1 MSETWKAIRP
11 ATAILVC
18 ASIMLTLSMGL
29 RQSLG
34 LFMQPMTRDIALT
47 VSQFTFAIAIQ
58 NLAWGLAQ
66 PFTGALV
73 VRTGYRPVMVGGG
86 VLYVLGMTCLALA
99 DGMWLVT
106 IGAGVLI
113 GVALACNASSI
124 ANAVA
129 SRAVPAAVRSTVLGL
144 VSAAGSLGAMLA
156 APLGQSLQDAYGWRA
171 GVIGFVVVALALI
184 PMGWIAGRVD
194 RVPLPPVPPDA
205 VGEEDDA
212 RKMALAAL
220 RHLPFMVMT
229 AAFFVCG
236 MQLVFLTTHLPSYLD
251 LCGMDPMLSAK
262 ALGMIGGFNILGSLF
277 FGWAGERWSKTG
289 LLGVLYISRS
299 FVLAW
304 FFSAAPTTESTL
316 LFAGLMG
323 FLWMGVS
330 PLFAG
335 AVAEM
340 FGLRWQAMIQGIA
353 FFSHQI
359 GSFLGAFG
367 GGLVY
372 DAFGSY
378 ELAWRFGVGLG
389 LAAGAVQLAFAMM
402 RPPAAMAH

>member
-1 MSETWKAIRP
+1 MNETFRAMRP

-47 VSQFTFAIAIQ
+47 VSEFTFAIAIQ

-73 VRTGYRPVMVGGG
+73 VRAGFRTVMVTGGL
-86 VLYVLGMTCLALA
+86 LYVLGLVCLAMA
-99 DGMWLVT
+99 QGMVMVT
-106 IGAGVLI
+106 LGAGVLI

-124 ANAVA
+124 ANSVA
-129 SRAVPAAVRSTVLGL
+129 SRAVPPAVRSTVLGL

-156 APLGQSLQDAYGWRA
+156 APIGQYLQTEHGWRV
-171 GVIGFVVVALALI
+171 GVMGFVIVALALL
-184 PMGWIAGRVD
+184 PAGWIAGRVD
-194 RVPLPPVPPDA
+194 RVKLPPPAPGQA
-205 VGEEDDA
+205 EEESDA
-212 RKMALAAL
+212 RKVALMAL
-220 RHLPFMVMT
+220 RHVPFMVMT
-229 AAFFVCG
+229 VAFFVCG

-251 LCGMDPMLSAK
+251 LCGMDPMLSAQ

-277 FGWAGERWSKTG
+277 FGWAGGRWSKTA
-289 LLGVLYISRS
+289 LLGTLYISRS
-299 FVLAW
+299 LVLAW
-304 FFSAAPTTESTL
+304 FFSAPPTPEGTL
-316 LFAGLMG
+316 VFAGLMG

-353 FFSHQI
+353 FFSHQM

-367 GGLVY
+367 GGMVY

-389 LAAGAVQLAFAMM
+389 LAAGIVQVAFAMI
-402 RPPAAMAH
+402 RPKPALAR

>member
-1 MSETWKAIRP
+1 MNDTFKAIRP

-47 VSQFTFAIAIQ
+47 VSEFTFAIAIQ

-73 VRTGYRPVMVGGG
+73 VRAGFRAVMVTGGL
-86 VLYVLGMTCLALA
+86 LYVLGLVFLAMA
-99 DGMWLVT
+99 QGMVMVT
-106 IGAGVLI
+106 LGAGVLI

-129 SRAVPAAVRSTVLGL
+129 SRAVPPAVRSTVLGL

-156 APLGQSLQDAYGWRA
+156 APIGQYLQTEHGWRV
-171 GVIGFVVVALALI
+171 GVMGFVIVALALL
-184 PMGWIAGRVD
+184 PAGWIAGRVD
-194 RVPLPPVPPDA
+194 RVKLPAPAPGQAD
-205 VGEEDDA
+205 EESDA
-212 RKMALAAL
+212 RKMALMAL
-220 RHLPFMVMT
+220 RHVPFLVMT
-229 AAFFVCG
+229 VAFFVCG

-251 LCGMDPMLSAK
+251 LCGMDPMLSAQ

-277 FGWAGERWSKTG
+277 FGWAGGRWSKTA
-289 LLGVLYISRS
+289 LLGTLYISRS
-299 FVLAW
+299 LVLAW
-304 FFSAAPTTESTL
+304 FFSAPPTPDGTL
-316 LFAGLMG
+316 VFAGLMG

-353 FFSHQI
+353 FFSHQM

-367 GGLVY
+367 GGMVY

-389 LAAGAVQLAFAMM
+389 LAAGIVQVAFAMI
-402 RPPAAMAH
+402 RPKAALAR